1 MKLIISTKRHFGD
14 RNISRN
20 GVQFEAHF
28 VNSPTD
34 TADDFKA
41 MHELSNIVMSD
52 CKEMGWF
59 YGFGK
64 NADSYSKNGRHT
76 LQRETPLTPR
86 ERAMMARVASAENQ
100 AKQYKQQIDAMRIVL
115 VRNGLKVC
123 KTIEEALRCAT
134 R

>member
-1 MKLIISTKRHFGD
+1 MKLIISTKHHFGD
-14 RNISRN
+14 RKISRQ

-28 VNSPTD
+28 VHSPTD

-64 NADSYSKNGRHT
+64 HTDSYSVNGHHT
-76 LQRETPLTPR
+76 LQRDIPLTPR
-86 ERAMMARVASAENQ
+86 ERAMMARVASAENL
-100 AKQYKQQIDAMRIVL
+100 AKQYKQKIDAMRIVI

-123 KTIEEALRCAT
+123 ETKEEALRCAT